1 MSSRHIIRRY
11 ILETLYQ
18 LEFYPVSEHRAVY
31 FRMER
36 KIKDKNGKLF
46 FRSLAEGVQ
55 NNLGQLNKML
65 DKYLKEDWSLE
76 RLSLVDRAILRL
88 AIYEL
93 CLQNDTS
100 KTPPG
105 VVINEAVELA
115 KEYSAEES
123 AKFVNGV
130 LGHIV
135 RDTMPIE

>member
-1 MSSRHIIRRY
+1 
-11 ILETLYQ
+11 
-18 LEFYPVSEHRAVY
+18 
-31 FRMER
+31 MER